1 MRILDNQ
8 GRLFGKLSILDVG
21 AALVILVVLFGI
33 FFYPGTAGSIAQV
46 GAKEKPVEID
56 VIIRGLSTS
65 NPEVLIKDFKDTK
78 QLNIIV
84 RNQPSGKV
92 DVKSVEVLPR
102 TVPVPQPDGKVLAL
116 PDPRPEVQYYTDLM
130 LTVGA
135 KAQVTENG
143 PVIGTSKLK
152 IGTPIEMEG
161 LRFNVTG
168 GIVDVRIQG

>member
-8 GRLFGKLSILDVG
+8 GRLFGKLSLLDVG
-21 AALVILVVLFGI
+21 AALVILMVLFGI

-46 GAKEKPVEID
+46 GAKTKPVEID
-56 VIIRGLSTS
+56 VIVRGLSAS
-65 NPEVLIKDFKDTK
+65 NPEGLIKDFQDSKT
-78 QLNIIV
+78 LNIIV

-92 DVKSVEVLPR
+92 DVKSVDVLPR

-116 PDPRPEVQYYTDLM
+116 PDPRPEVKYSTDLL

-135 KAQVTENG
+135 KAQITENG
-143 PVIGTSKLK
+143 PVIGTSKVK

-168 GIVDVRIQG
+168 GIVDVRIQN